1 MPAGIGLPWVST
13 YHLIIPISKPVLQ
26 VGMNKL
32 NSSYR
37 LGVKGLKGAPSIHF
51 KGYSKDVK
59 APITGFEITS
69 KGEIN
74 AHVID
79 CKVYTFPQNCF

>member
-1 MPAGIGLPWVST
+1 MGK
-13 YHLIIPISKPVLQ
+13 YISSHNSQ

-32 NSSYR
+32 NLSYR
-37 LGVKGLKGAPSIHF
+37 MGVKGLKGAPSIHF
-51 KGYSKDVK
+51 KGYCKDVK

-69 KGEIN
+69 KDEIN

-79 CKVYTFPQNCF
+79 CKVYTIFPSELFLSPFTLSKDHL